1 MNAFL
6 NVFTMFSVLEID
18 FEKKFFNIVYD
29 YIHKHMKL
37 LTSLRLIYEKVDPI
51 FDQILTKKNSKKVLF

>member
-1 MNAFL
+1 MNTFL
-6 NVFTMFSVLEID
+6 NVFTVFSVLEID
-18 FEKKFFNIVYD
+18 FEKKIFNIVYD
-29 YIHKHMKL
+29 YINMKL

>member
-1 MNAFL
+1 MLFL
-6 NVFTMFSVLEID
+6 NVFTVFSVLEID

-29 YIHKHMKL
+29 YINMKL